1 MLTGL
6 AAADCLMLFAADL
19 EFLPE
24 GATLPVQ
31 LLNWHE

>member
-6 AAADCLMLFAADL
+6 AKADCLMHFAEEL

-24 GATLPVQ
+24 GDFLPVE
-31 LLNWHE
+31 LLNWFE